1 MHLRQSLFALVRYLH
16 FKPNPVLNILLLD
29 CAQNWGNERG
39 SGKLLSRVACC
50 PGRIITQCRAKP
62 RSNQL
67 SSSSQKL
74 TTQIQDKVAAVYRKV
89 WPEILLYPGPL
100 LFLQR
105 KRCAHDTFILI
116 MYYLSKME
124 KKERAHCGFLKEYVM
139 ISVSVTSFWVLFLI
153 HFFPYCFPK
162 CPFLCD
168 PFFKAEELLSL
179 CSTWGF
185 ELMSTLLT

>member
-1 MHLRQSLFALVRYLH
+1 MHLRQSLFALVCYLH

-50 PGRIITQCRAKP
+50 PGRIITRCRAKP

-124 KKERAHCGFLKEYVM
+124 KKRACSLWLSKGICDDF
-139 ISVSVTSFWVLFLI
+139 SVCYLFLGPLPYP
-153 HFFPYCFPK
+153 FFP
-162 CPFLCD
+162 
-168 PFFKAEELLSL
+168 LLL
-179 CSTWGF
+179 P
-185 ELMSTLLT
+185 